1 MVSFEMFSDD
11 LVSIQP
17 FGIHIGYYIRM
28 GMVIKYEI
36 SWIFSNRH
44 DGITVFY
51 NHFDGDREK
60 TQNVRVKT
68 IFLLGRDPKKGTKKS
83 KIEKENDIHGD
94 ILMARADHTSLSG
107 TIVLFVRSV
116 ITSLKLVSTLLKLTL
131 TIRFKTWQSKNTC
144 S

>member
-1 MVSFEMFSDD
+1 MVNFEMFSDD

-17 FGIHIGYYIRM
+17 FGIHTGYYIRM

-44 DGITVFY
+44 DEITVFY

-83 KIEKENDIHGD
+83 VIEKENDIHGD
-94 ILMARADHTSLSG
+94 ILMARADHTSFSG
-107 TIVLFVRSV
+107 TIVLFVRS
-116 ITSLKLVSTLLKLTL
+116 
-131 TIRFKTWQSKNTC
+131 
-144 S
+144 